1 MFGQHLQFL
10 VEHFQALVRDFI
22 RLHVVDADLQLESV
36 SIGRLCKTI
45 QAVSSELDC
54 HAGPVG
60 FTCPYRNEILAVC
73 HLDAL
78 EMAALR
84 VSEGQYH
91 RKWMQSVPASRI
103 QIGR

>member
-1 MFGQHLQFL
+1 MLICNWNQFQL
-10 VEHFQALVRDFI
+10 ADYE
-22 RLHVVDADLQLESV
+22 RLSRQYPV
-36 SIGRLCKTI
+36 SWIVTR
-45 QAVSSELDC
+45 AP
-54 HAGPVG
+54 GPVG